1 MKFEVNYFSQ
11 KKFWGF
17 SNYANFSGKGFIFLQ
32 DTGLVLEGTVAKFE
46 AISRLMSSED
56 EKNIFLVST
65 TRTIPYSVII
75 KYKKTRFWHNYH
87 QITYR
92 LPDGKKSK
100 IAFRMTKP
108 RIGQK
113 NAAFTSKLEDYL
125 KTVKSIISG

>member
-1 MKFEVNYFSQ
+1 MKFEVNYFYRRN
-11 KKFWGF
+11 FWDF
-17 SNYANFSGKGFIFLQ
+17 SNYTIFSGKGFIFLQ
-32 DTGLVLEGTVAKFE
+32 DTGLVIEGTVAKFE
-46 AISRLMSSED
+46 AIFLLMSEN
-56 EKNIFLVST
+56 EKNIFFVST

-100 IAFRMTKP
+100 ITFRMTKP
-108 RIGQK
+108 RVGQK

>member
-11 KKFWGF
+11 KNFWDF
-17 SNYANFSGKGFIFLQ
+17 SNYATFSGKGFIFLQ

-46 AISRLMSSED
+46 AISSMAMYEE
-56 EKNIFLVST
+56 EKNIFFVST

-100 IAFRMTKP
+100 IGFRMTKP